1 MVWRFLH
8 PGEENRWR
16 RENDRSLVFRVEHVE
31 AEPGSPAEI
40 LFTGDIEEA
49 AMCHLMQE
57 LPLSL
62 RAHVLE
68 IPHHGSI
75 RPSTGRFIEC
85 VKPDLIL
92 QSTGPRRMV
101 KDELRSVVG
110 GRIRACTAVCG
121 SITFT
126 SRNGRIVKLVGFI
139 RDPAP
144 SGDVVDGSK
153 APFQPSTFHFRNEK
167 SP

>member
-49 AMCHLMQE
+49 AMRHLME
-57 LPLSL
+57 EFPLSL

-68 IPHHGSI
+68 IPHHGSL
-75 RPSTGRFIEC
+75 RPATGRFIEC

-101 KDELRSVVG
+101 KDELRSVIG
-110 GRIRACTAVCG
+110 GRMRACTAECG
-121 SITFT
+121 SITVISHNGQITNLSGFT
-126 SRNGRIVKLVGFI
+126 
-139 RDPAP
+139 RDPT
-144 SGDVVDGSK
+144 STGDVVDASK
-153 APFQPSTFHFRNEK
+153 APFQPSTFHFRNRN